1 MGFLHSTMTGKVG
14 WTCVATW
21 PGRAL
26 ALAVPWAEPAW
37 AAPTPSERSD
47 SETTSVRNEI
57 DMAES
62 PYVVPGHHTTRRR
75 PAGR

>member
-1 MGFLHSTMTGKVG
+1 
-14 WTCVATW
+14 
-21 PGRAL
+21 
-26 ALAVPWAEPAW
+26 VPWAEPAW